1 MRFSVLLTRE
11 DFDKLARLAREER
24 RDTREQAA
32 FMLSRLL
39 RSEKRR
45 KTTDAPSR
53 EVHHAAA
60 S

>member
-1 MRFSVLLTRE
+1 MRFSALLTRE
-11 DFDKLARLAREER
+11 DFDLLSRRAREER

-39 RSEKRR
+39 RAERRR
-45 KTTDAPSR
+45 KATDAPSR
-53 EVHHAAA
+53 EVQRA

>member
-11 DFDKLARLAREER
+11 DFDLLSRRAREER

-53 EVHHAAA
+53 EVQRA